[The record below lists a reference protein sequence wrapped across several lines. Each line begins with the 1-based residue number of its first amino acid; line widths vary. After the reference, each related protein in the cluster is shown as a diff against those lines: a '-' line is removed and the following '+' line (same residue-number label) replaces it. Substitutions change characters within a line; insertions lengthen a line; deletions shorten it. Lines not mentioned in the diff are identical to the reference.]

1 MNKAAGKV
9 GKVGKVDK
17 KVGKVDTKQ
26 KILEAAEVLFAEQ
39 GFNDTSLRLITSA
52 ADVNLA
58 SVNYHFGSK
67 KDLIKAVMDRYLTIF
82 MPRVDAALRQLLT
95 EPGIKLHQ
103 VFGCFVAPLMEL
115 TVLKRR
121 GPELFLQL
129 LGRGYIDNQG
139 FLRWFIVNHY
149 GEVLEHFTRAI
160 HKAAPELSSA
170 DVFWRL
176 HFTLGTVVFTMA
188 SSDALRDIAKT
199 DFDEDIDVEGLVRKM
214 IPYLASGVGATP
226 C

>member
-1 MNKAAGKV
+1 MSKAAGK
-9 GKVGKVDK
+9 K
-17 KVGKVDTKQ
+17 DTKQ
-26 KILEAAEVLFAEQ
+26 RILDAAEVLFAEQ

-58 SVNYHFGSK
+58 AVNYHFGSK
-67 KDLIKAVMDRYLTIF
+67 KDLIKAVMDRYLAIF
-82 MPRVDAALRQLLT
+82 MPRADAALRQLLS
-95 EPGIKLHQ
+95 EPVISLHQ
-103 VFGCFVAPLMEL
+103 VFDCFVAPLMEL
-115 TVLKRR
+115 TVVKRR
-121 GPELFLQL
+121 GPEIFLQL

-149 GEVLEHFTRAI
+149 GEVLEHFIQAI

-188 SSDALRDIAKT
+188 SSEALRDIAKA
-199 DFDEDIDVEGLVRKM
+199 DFNEDIDVEGLVRKV
-214 IPYLASGVGATP
+214 IPYLASGVGAKP

>member
-1 MNKAAGKV
+1 MS
-9 GKVGKVDK
+9 K
-17 KVGKVDTKQ
+17 KDTKQ
-26 KILEAAEVLFAEQ
+26 KILDAAEVLFAEQ
-39 GFNDTSLRLITSA
+39 GFSETSLRLITSA

-67 KDLIKAVMDRYLTIF
+67 KDLIKAVMDRYLAIF
-82 MPRVDAALRQLLT
+82 MPGVDEALKRLLA
-95 EPGIKLHQ
+95 EPDINLHQ
-103 VFGCFVAPLMEL
+103 VFDSFVAPLMAL
-115 TVLKRR
+115 TRIKRR
-121 GPELFLQL
+121 GPEIFLQL

-149 GEVLEHFTRAI
+149 GEVLEHFTQAI
-160 HKAAPELSSA
+160 RKAAPELSSA

-188 SSDALRDIAKT
+188 SSEALRDIART
-199 DFDEDIDVEGLVRKM
+199 DFNEEIDVEGLVRKV
-214 IPYLASGVGATP
+214 IPYLASGVGAKP